1 MLVLLYLSFIGALAG
16 NAEAEDS
23 FEDSEQHEVGEP
35 NNQLSITDYLHNDLS
50 FIRCRHSSLASVLF
64 SVQCVHFLSHSFYSY
79 HIPLCMPEIPVGV
92 SHAALEITDFKSA
105 LINSGTNA
113 IPLLSAQATA
123 SANQKVV
130 DLTTSLLDI
139 SQVQHYHQS
148 VLRDSFAL
156 MKEANASHSNQ
167 SGVHANSIVTV
178 RNDFHLIMTEIAT
191 PLL

>member
-1 MLVLLYLSFIGALAG
+1 
-16 NAEAEDS
+16 
-23 FEDSEQHEVGEP
+23 
-35 NNQLSITDYLHNDLS
+35 
-50 FIRCRHSSLASVLF
+50 
-64 SVQCVHFLSHSFYSY
+64 
-79 HIPLCMPEIPVGV
+79 MPEISAGV
-92 SHAALEITDFKSA
+92 NHVALETTDFKSA

-148 VLRDSFAL
+148 VLRVSFAL
-156 MKEANASHSNQ
+156 MKEVNASRSYQ

-178 RNDFHLIMTEIAT
+178 GNYPIFVFSMTEITT